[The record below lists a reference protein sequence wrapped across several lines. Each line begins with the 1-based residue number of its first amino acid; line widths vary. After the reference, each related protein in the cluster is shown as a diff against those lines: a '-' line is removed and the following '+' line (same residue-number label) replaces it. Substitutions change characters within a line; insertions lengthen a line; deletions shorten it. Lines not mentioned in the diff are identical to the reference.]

1 MSCFFVI
8 TRVYQRG
15 MSWYLDGP
23 RCYPRRP
30 AGRRYRSPALAT
42 FWWLLGWGTRLFSL
56 PALLMLPVAN
66 LFLLHSIL
74 QPEARVRMLVLV
86 MLALLLTDFI
96 LGCIFWP
103 RLKIKRILPE
113 RVCVGQPFQIEY
125 HLENCRRLP
134 ALSLELDA
142 GLGVHWF
149 RCLKAPALK
158 MLNAGESHII
168 SGSFLAKQRGKY
180 FLGQLSAMS
189 GFPFSICRHSS
200 IRKSSEYLIVHPP
213 CHSLQELRL
222 PAGVKLQKSG
232 LERVMKVSEAMEF
245 QGCRDYRE
253 GDNPRHIHWR
263 SSARRGDLVVREFQ
277 DEYLSRTALI
287 VDTCLRRPKRRP
299 SLFRATKQIL
309 DFFKGKGMLWPDGT
323 VPELEA
329 ALSLAAAIAE
339 FLLKGECLIDLF
351 AAGKDV
357 RHLQAGRQVATL
369 KTLLDILSE
378 IEPEPSPSLQELKE
392 EVFEEIGGLGN
403 AIVILL
409 GYDQERRDFVAK
421 LQERGVSVKL
431 LLIGDGWPVPENTT
445 VLTADDI
452 MAGRVMSL

>member
-1 MSCFFVI
+1 VI
-8 TRVYQRG
+8 RFYYRLLN
-15 MSWYLDGP
+15 WYLDGP

-30 AGRRYRSPALAT
+30 AGRRYRSPILAS
-42 FWWLLGWGTRLFSL
+42 FWWVLGWGTRLFSL
-56 PALLMLPVAN
+56 PALLMLPGAG

-74 QPEARVRMLVLV
+74 LPEAKVRILVLV

-103 RLKIKRILPE
+103 RLKIRRVLPA
-113 RVCVGQPFQIEY
+113 RVCTGQPFRIEY
-125 HLENCRRLP
+125 QLENRRQLP
-134 ALSLELDA
+134 ALALELDP
-142 GLGVHWF
+142 GLGAYWF
-149 RCLKAPALK
+149 RTLQAPALK
-158 MLNAGESHII
+158 MLAGGENRIA
-168 SGSFLAKQRGKY
+168 GGEFLARQRGKY
-180 FLGQLSAMS
+180 FLGQVSAMS
-189 GFPFSICRHSS
+189 GFPFSVCRHSS
-200 IRKSSEYLIVHPP
+200 IHKSSEYLIVHPS
-213 CHSLQELRL
+213 CHSLRELRL
-222 PAGVKLQKSG
+222 PAGVRLQKSG

-287 VDTCLRRPKRRP
+287 VDTCLRRPKNKPLYYRI
-299 SLFRATKQIL
+299 FRQTV
-309 DFFKGKGMLWPDGT
+309 DFFKGKGVLWPDGT

-351 AAGKDV
+351 AAGRDV
-357 RHLQAGRQVATL
+357 RHLQLGRQVATL
-369 KTLLDILSE
+369 KTLLDILAE
-378 IEPEPSPSLQELKE
+378 IEPDPNPSLQELKE
-392 EVFEEIGGLGN
+392 EVFEEISGLGN

-421 LQERGVSVKL
+421 LRDRGVAVKL
-431 LLIGDGWPVPENTT
+431 LLIGEGWPVEEEAT
-445 VLTADDI
+445 VLTASDI
-452 MAGRVMSL
+452 MAGRVRSL